1 MKLERNRE
9 LRIKNIRNVRGAKA
23 LSEYL
28 HSIGAPISV
37 STIFSLL
44 RENKIPHR
52 RPSPRILIFN
62 LDIIDEWLGIKSN

>member
-1 MKLERNRE
+1 M
-9 LRIKNIRNVRGAKA
+9 RNVRGAKA

-28 HSIGAPISV
+28 ESIGTPISE

-44 RENKIPHR
+44 RQGKIPHL

-62 LDIIDEWLGIKSN
+62 LDAIDEWLGIK

>member
-1 MKLERNRE
+1 M
-9 LRIKNIRNVRGAKA
+9 RNVRGAKA

-28 HSIGAPISV
+28 NKIGAPMSE

-44 RENKIPHR
+44 RQGKIPHQ

-62 LDIIDEWLGIKSN
+62 LDAIDNWLSYENEEVQ